1 MDYCRNCGQE
11 LSDKD
16 KFCPSCDTM
25 VDKGESVVHNTE
37 RLESIDYRGSKVRLC
52 EDGKYRWVYK
62 MNMITNPSLFLSL
75 IKVFFYIIL
84 VGFVVFGTFIY
95 AIHGNW
101 AGLWDMAKS
110 SLIALGVL
118 TGLGLIGL
126 LVLAINY
133 RGKYIVLFE
142 MDEHGVKHI
151 QVPEQ
156 FRKAQKLGKA
166 AALGGMLGGS
176 FTTAGAGMLM
186 ASKNAFVSEFTTVR
200 RVKPHRRMNVIEV
213 NELLE
218 KNRVYVTDEDFDFVY
233 DYIKSRCVNAK

>member
-1 MDYCRNCGQE
+1 MN
-11 LSDKD
+11 
-16 KFCPSCDTM
+16 
-25 VDKGESVVHNTE
+25 
-37 RLESIDYRGSKVRLC
+37 ESINKLGETVVNNDYRGLKVRLC

-62 MNMITNPSLFLSL
+62 MNMLTNPSLFLSL
-75 IKVFFYIIL
+75 FKVFFYIIL
-84 VGFVVFGTFIY
+84 VGFVVFGTIIY

-126 LVLAINY
+126 LVLAIIY

-156 FRKAQKLGKA
+156 FRKAQKIGEA

-233 DYIKSRCVNAK
+233 DYIKSRCVKAK

>member
-1 MDYCRNCGQE
+1 MN
-11 LSDKD
+11 
-16 KFCPSCDTM
+16 
-25 VDKGESVVHNTE
+25 
-37 RLESIDYRGSKVRLC
+37 ESINILGETVVNNDYRGPKVRLC

-62 MNMITNPSLFLSL
+62 MNMLTNPSLFLSL
-75 IKVFFYIIL
+75 FKVFFYIIL
-84 VGFVVFGTFIY
+84 VGFVVFGTIIY

-126 LVLAINY
+126 LVLAIIY
-133 RGKYIVLFE
+133 RGKYIVFFE

-156 FRKAQKLGKA
+156 FRKAQKIGEA

-233 DYIKSRCVNAK
+233 DYIKSRCVKAK